1 MNRVAVFAHYDK
13 SNIIQEYVIYYLTE
27 LKKVC
32 DKIIFV
38 SDGNICEQ
46 ELLKIKDIVIHSIA
60 QKHGEYDFGSY
71 KRGYIYAK
79 EMDLLNNCDEFILA
93 NDSCY
98 GPLYEFQVMFDNMQ
112 NETIDYWGVTGNP
125 VGVYGEANPHI
136 QSYFVVFK
144 PCVFNSDIFDSFMK
158 LVKKEVDKRSI
169 IINYEI
175 GLSKLLFENG
185 FRHDVYCKSSKTL
198 VHSHIFSAFELLK
211 NDNNILVKTSIF
223 RYNNLPARIK
233 PSLKWL
239 KASNYNIRLIKS
251 DLKYNLDKKGKSR
264 HRKDRF
270 KMYRRKIIRFSF
282 KERTLLLLGK
292 EFQF

>member
-79 EMDLLNNCDEFILA
+79 EMNLLNDCDEFILA

-136 QSYFVVFK
+136 QSYFLVFK

-185 FRHDVYCKSSKTL
+185 FRHDVYCKSSKKL

-239 KASNYNIRLIKS
+239 KGSNYNILLIKK
-251 DLKYNLDKKGKSR
+251 DLKCNLDKKGKSR

-270 KMYRRKIIRFSF
+270 KMYKRKIIRFSL

>member
-1 MNRVAVFAHYDK
+1 MTRVAVFAHYDK

-79 EMDLLNNCDEFILA
+79 EMNLLNNCDEFIIA

-98 GPLYEFQVMFDNMQ
+98 GPLYEFQIMFDKMKTQ
-112 NETIDYWGVTGNP
+112 EIDFWGVTANS
-125 VGVYGEANPHI
+125 VGLHHENNPHV
-136 QSYFVVFK
+136 QSYFMVFK
-144 PCVFNSDIFDSFMK
+144 PNVFKSELFDNFIMSI
-158 LVKKEVDKRSI
+158 KKEDNKPSI

-175 GLSKLLFENG
+175 GLSKLLVENG
-185 FRHDVYCKSSKTL
+185 FKYEVYCKSSKYL
-198 VHSHIFSAFELLK
+198 QHSHVYSAYKLLK
-211 NDNNILVKTSIF
+211 NDNNILVKTSLF
-223 RYNNLPARIK
+223 RYTNIPPEVKA
-233 PSLKWL
+233 SFKWL

-270 KMYRRKIIRFSF
+270 KMYKRKIIRFSF